1 MTSDAPTPCTT
12 TTSSGTKTTRTSALL
27 FTLGGVFY
35 GLGLA
40 AAGFAPSIGIPAWW
54 AALIVLPG
62 IGLMAWA
69 NVLMYRSGD
78 EFERAKIAEAILLA
92 FAISAPLI
100 LAVGVLQFYALPELN
115 WIFAFSILMVA
126 WILGTIV
133 SAIRYR

>member
-1 MTSDAPTPCTT
+1 MNTDAPTPRTT
-12 TTSSGTKTTRTSALL
+12 TTSTGTKPTRTFALL
-27 FTLGGVFY
+27 FTLGGVLY

-78 EFERAKIAEAILLA
+78 EFERAKITEAILLA
-92 FAISAPLI
+92 FAISTPLI
-100 LAVGVLQFYALPELN
+100 LSVGVLQFYVLPELN

>member
-1 MTSDAPTPCTT
+1 MNTDAPTPRTT
-12 TTSSGTKTTRTSALL
+12 TISSGTKTTRTFALL
-27 FTLGGVFY
+27 FTLGGVLY

-78 EFERAKIAEAILLA
+78 EFERTKIAEAILLA
-92 FAISAPLI
+92 FAISTPLI
-100 LAVGVLQFYALPELN
+100 LAVGVLQFYVLPELN

-133 SAIRYR
+133 AAIRYR

>member
-1 MTSDAPTPCTT
+1 MNTDAPTPRTT
-12 TTSSGTKTTRTSALL
+12 TTSPGTKTTRTFALL

-62 IGLMAWA
+62 IGLMAWV

-78 EFERAKIAEAILLA
+78 EFERTKIAEAILLA
-92 FAISAPLI
+92 FAISTPLI
-100 LAVGVLQFYALPELN
+100 LAVGVLQFYVLPELN
-115 WIFAFSILMVA
+115 WILAFSILMVA